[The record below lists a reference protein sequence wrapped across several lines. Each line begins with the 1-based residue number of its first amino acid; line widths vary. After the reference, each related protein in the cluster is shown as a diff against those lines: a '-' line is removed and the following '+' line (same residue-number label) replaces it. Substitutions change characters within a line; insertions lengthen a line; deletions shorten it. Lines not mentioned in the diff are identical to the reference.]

1 MARYRKIDSRI
12 WNDQKF
18 RELSDSAKL
27 MFFMLLTHPSMTAL
41 GAMRGTLS
49 GLAEEI
55 GWEPEA
61 FREAFRE
68 ALSKGMAEHDPKA
81 AFIGLPNFLKYNP
94 PESPNVVKA
103 WVSALDLIPECSLK
117 TRAIARAKAFT
128 EGLGEAFQKAFREAF
143 AKAIPNQEQEQEQE
157 QEQKKL
163 VSEELRSSSG
173 TSVPA
178 GSPAKPEKTSRK
190 PKPAGEGSDVESHE
204 TRIVEV
210 VLDCYHRILPNCR
223 RAEALT
229 GKRRRAI
236 LNANKLAKALLKRM
250 GWQDMTVRQFWTAYF
265 EECSF
270 DPWLRGDEPNP
281 KNPSWKQNIETLV
294 DEKRFSQIMDQAI
307 ERHRAQGSAAGGDQP
322 DLLDKAA

>member
-1 MARYRKIDSRI
+1 MGRIRTIKPEFCSSKDTGALSRDAR
-12 WNDQKF
+12 
-18 RELSDSAKL
+18 L
-27 MFFMLLTHPSMTAL
+27 FFLQLLTEADDHGRMLWLPKKLAGSLYPHDEDVGPATVTAWMEECAERGMLIRYLAAGVEHLQIANWSKHQRVDHPTKS
-41 GAMRGTLS
+41 R
-49 GLAEEI
+49 
-55 GWEPEA
+55 
-61 FREAFRE
+61 
-68 ALSKGMAEHDPKA
+68 
-81 AFIGLPNFLKYNP
+81 LPSHTDQDVTIISRNT
-94 PESPNVVKA
+94 PESVENVSRESREVVA
-103 WVSALDLIPECSLK
+103 PDLG
-117 TRAIARAKAFT
+117 TRN
-128 EGLGEAFQKAFREAF
+128 REQGTG
-143 AKAIPNQEQEQEQE
+143 KV
-157 QEQKKL
+157 

-178 GSPAKPEKTSRK
+178 GSPAKPEKPSRK
-190 PKPAGEGSDVESHE
+190 TKPAGEGSDVESHE

-250 GWQDMTVRQFWTAYF
+250 GWEDMTVRQFWTAYF

-307 ERHRAQGSAAGGDQP
+307 ERHRAQGSAGAGDQP